1 MDFKQLKKASSLGN
15 LTEKLLKEAEKIS
28 GGSSM
33 KDDRIFSVD
42 RDKSGLGFAV
52 IRFMP
57 PPPGEEDAFLKL
69 YNHGFQVNGK
79 WLIENCPTT
88 IGGQCP
94 ICESNGVL
102 YNSGIDSNKKIVSQ
116 RKRKLSFYS
125 NVYIVKNPA
134 NPELEGT
141 VMLYRFGQK
150 IFDKIKSAM
159 KPEFEDDTPLDP
171 FDLWS
176 GANFKIKVK
185 TVKESSGQSYP
196 NYDDSMFE
204 SPSALLGGDDS
215 ELEAVWKQCH
225 SLKDLISSDKFKSE
239 TDLQKRLDSVLGSRP
254 VVTPVHEQ
262 EEELEKSFSDETDI
276 MKELEESYS
285 RSKSTVDEDLDDE
298 YGDSLE
304 KFKELAG

>member
-15 LTEKLLKEAEKIS
+15 LTEKLLKEAEKMS

-57 PPPGEEDAFLKL
+57 PPPGEEDAFVKL

-254 VVTPVHEQ
+254 VATPVHEQ